1 MTTRAALTAGT
12 AVSLAVTSV
21 WSFTSVLT
29 IGPAA
34 PLRLNRDL
42 PGDYM
47 RLAGAPTGSAHAL
60 FAVTAA
66 IYAAFLLA
74 SGLRAR
80 ARTRREEALDLE
92 RAEEG
97 EPAVASGRR
106 P

>member
-12 AVSLAVTSV
+12 TVSLAVTSA

-29 IGPAA
+29 IGPSS

-47 RLAGAPTGSAHAL
+47 RLAGAPTGNAVAL
-60 FAVTAA
+60 FAVIAA
-66 IYAAFLLA
+66 IYALCFLA
-74 SGLRAR
+74 CGLRAR
-80 ARTRREEALDLE
+80 SKARRETGRDLE
-92 RAEEG
+92 LAEEA
-97 EPAVASGRR
+97 EPSLASGRR